1 MTSASRSRYLWL
13 STTRLKSRAKH
24 VSQDD
29 KDQGTKAPKE
39 DQIEGSKDNEPG
51 SASGSSKKMIKF
63 SKQTERSIKTIVEE
77 HNSKVTEK
85 SMATWRR
92 LGLATA
98 KKVVRRGFG
107 AYSTSHRPGVSRVA
121 WGLARLKAFGYLLLN
136 DRPQDSKYKADNDL
150 LPKEHPKSSK

>member
-1 MTSASRSRYLWL
+1 MTSLSRSRYLWL
-13 STTRLKSRAKH
+13 RRKNIKLRNL
-24 VSQDD
+24 SQDD

-77 HNSKVTEK
+77 HNSKVAEK
-85 SMATWRR
+85 NMATWRR

>member
-1 MTSASRSRYLWL
+1 MAKHYKIK
-13 STTRLKSRAKH
+13 KSRAKH

-77 HNSKVTEK
+77 HNSKVAEK

-98 KKVVRRGFG
+98 KRSYEEALVLTLQVI
-107 AYSTSHRPGVSRVA
+107 
-121 WGLARLKAFGYLLLN
+121 
-136 DRPQDSKYKADNDL
+136 DL
-150 LPKEHPKSSK
+150 E

>member
-1 MTSASRSRYLWL
+1 MTSLSRSRYLWL
-13 STTRLKSRAKH
+13 RRKNIKLRNL
-24 VSQDD
+24 SQDD

-77 HNSKVTEK
+77 HNSKVAEK